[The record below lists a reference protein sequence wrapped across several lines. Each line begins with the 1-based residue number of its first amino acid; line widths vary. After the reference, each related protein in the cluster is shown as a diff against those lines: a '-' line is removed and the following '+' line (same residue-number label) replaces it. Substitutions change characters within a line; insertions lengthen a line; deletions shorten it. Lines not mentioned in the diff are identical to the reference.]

1 MTRSRYVSKRTLLA
15 CLTVAF
21 VAQPARAQ
29 APAGVDAQRLDS
41 VARYVEA
48 EMQRLHIPG
57 MSVAIL
63 RGDSIVMA
71 RGFGYANVELRVP
84 ASDSTIYQ
92 SGSVGKQFT
101 SAAIMLLAERGKLS
115 LDDPITKWLPEGKT
129 AWKGITIRHLL
140 SHTSGIANYTDGA
153 VDLHKEYSEN
163 DLVKLALKS
172 PLDFR
177 PGTHWNYSNTGF
189 VLLGAIVRRV
199 TGQFYGDFLRD
210 NVFRP
215 LGMGTARIISEA
227 DIVPNRASGYRLAGD
242 SLRNQEWVSP
252 SLNTTA
258 DGALYMTVRDLAA
271 WAVGLNHNRVLSAA
285 SLDASWTPIALS
297 TGGTYPYGFG
307 WGLSP
312 QRGVKK
318 IAHTGSWQGFK
329 TAIARYPTLNLT
341 VITMA
346 NLAETPIGPINA
358 SIAGIVEPSLASPH
372 LLATGAL
379 TVQPP
384 AGIPEL
390 LSRIAAND
398 PQAPITPALRG
409 FMNTHER
416 KALAKSLASAPSW
429 KTLGCDRLAD
439 PATDGVGAQSVYSC
453 YAASAGGKTPRV
465 FTVLYTADW
474 KASWIENYSW

>member
-1 MTRSRYVSKRTLLA
+1 MTRSTRLIASSLA
-15 CLTVAF
+15 VGVA
-21 VAQPARAQ
+21 VIAVPLHAQ
-29 APAGVDAQRLDS
+29 AASTVDGQRLDS
-41 VARYVEA
+41 VAHYVAA

-115 LDDPITKWLPEGKT
+115 LDDPVTKWLPEGKGV
-129 AWKGITIRHLL
+129 WKGITIRHLL
-140 SHTSGIANYTDGA
+140 SHSSGIANYTDGA
-153 VDLHKEYSEN
+153 VDLHREYSEN
-163 DLVKLALKS
+163 DLVKLALKT
-172 PLDFR
+172 PIDFN
-177 PGTHWNYSNTGF
+177 PGTHWSYSNTGF

-210 NVFRP
+210 NLFVP
-215 LGMGTARIISEA
+215 LGMRTARIISEA
-227 DIVPNRASGYRLAGD
+227 EIVPNRASGYRLAGD
-242 SLRNQEWVSP
+242 TLRNQEWVAP

-271 WAVGLNHNRVLSAA
+271 WAVGLNHGRIPSAA

-297 TGGTYPYGFG
+297 TGGSYPYGFG

-329 TAIARYPTLNLT
+329 TAIARYPTLRLT

-358 SIAGIVEPSLASPH
+358 AIAGIVEPSLAPPH
-372 LLATGAL
+372 MLAAGTLAL
-379 TVQPP
+379 QPP
-384 AGIPEL
+384 APIPML
-390 LSRIAAND
+390 LSRVAAND
-398 PQAPITPALRG
+398 AGAPITAALRG
-409 FMNTHER
+409 FMNTRER
-416 KALAKSLASAPSW
+416 KALARTLASAPSW
-429 KTLGCDRLAD
+429 KTSGCDRLAD
-439 PATDGVGAQSVYSC
+439 PGTDGVGARSAYSC
-453 YAASAGGKTPRV
+453 YAASEGGTAQRV
-465 FTVLYTADW
+465 ITVLYTGDW
-474 KASWIENYSW
+474 KASWIESYSW

>member
-1 MTRSRYVSKRTLLA
+1 MIRRLHSSTRILLG
-15 CLTVAF
+15 CLTVGIAT
-21 VAQPARAQ
+21 PASAQ
-29 APAGVDAQRLDS
+29 APAGIDTQRLDS
-41 VARYVEA
+41 VTHYVEA
-48 EMQRLHIPG
+48 EMQRVHTPG

-115 LDDPITKWLPEGKT
+115 LDDPITKWLPEGKI
-129 AWKGITIRHLL
+129 AWRGITIRHLL

-189 VLLGAIVRRV
+189 VLLGAIIRRV

-210 NVFRP
+210 NVFKP
-215 LGMGTARIISEA
+215 LGMRTARIISEA
-227 DIVPNRASGYRLAGD
+227 DIVANRASGYRLAGD
-242 SLRNQEWVSP
+242 TLRNQEWVSP

-258 DGALYMTVRDLAA
+258 DGALYITVRDLAA
-271 WAVGLNHNRVLSAA
+271 WAVGLNHGRVPSAA
-285 SLDASWTPIALS
+285 SLDASWTPIALT

-312 QRGVKK
+312 QRGVKR

-358 SIAGIVEPSLASPH
+358 AIAGIVEPSLAAPH
-372 LLATGAL
+372 TLGAGTF

-384 AGIPEL
+384 VAIPAL

-398 PQAPITPALRG
+398 AGAPMTPALRA

-416 KALAKSLASAPSW
+416 KTLARALASAPSW
-429 KTLGCDRLAD
+429 KTAGCDRLVD
-439 PATDGVGAQSVYSC
+439 PATDGVGARSVYSC
-453 YAASAGGKTPRV
+453 YAASEGGKTPRF
-465 FTVLYTADW
+465 FTVLYTGDW

>member
-1 MTRSRYVSKRTLLA
+1 MIR
-15 CLTVAF
+15 F
-21 VAQPARAQ
+21 ARALVVALAAGIGS
-29 APAGVDAQRLDS
+29 APLHAQSAIATGTQRLDS
-41 VARYVEA
+41 VAHYVEA

-57 MSVAIL
+57 MSVVIL

-140 SHTSGIANYTDGA
+140 SHTSGIANYTEGA

-163 DLVKLALKS
+163 DLVKLALAS
-172 PLDFR
+172 PLDFQ

-199 TGQFYGDFLRD
+199 TGQFYGDFLHD
-210 NVFRP
+210 NVFVP
-215 LGMGTARIISEA
+215 LGMKTARIISEA
-227 DIVPNRASGYRLAGD
+227 DIVPNRASGYRLDGD
-242 SLRNQEWVSP
+242 TLRNQGWVSP

-258 DGALYMTVRDLAA
+258 DGALYLTVRDLAA
-271 WAVGLNHNRVLSAA
+271 WAVWLNHGRVPSAT
-285 SLDASWTPIALS
+285 SLAASWTPIALS

-307 WGLSP
+307 WMLAP

-341 VITMA
+341 VIAMA
-346 NLAETPIGPINA
+346 NLAETPIGPIDA
-358 SIAGIVEPSLASPH
+358 AIAGIVEPSLAPPH
-372 LLATGAL
+372 MVASGEL

-384 AGIPEL
+384 AAIPVL
-390 LSRIAAND
+390 LAGVAAGD
-398 PQAPITPALRG
+398 ASAPVTPALRG
-409 FMNTHER
+409 FMNAQER
-416 KALAKSLASAPSW
+416 KHLGRTLASAPSW

-439 PATDGVGAQSVYSC
+439 PAADGVGARSEYSC
-453 YAASAGGKTPRV
+453 YAASEGGKTPRV
-465 FTVLYTADW
+465 FTVLYTGDW
-474 KASWIENYSW
+474 KASGIEEYAW

>member
-1 MTRSRYVSKRTLLA
+1 MTASRRVTSKALLFI
-15 CLTVAF
+15 LTAGF
-21 VAQPARAQ
+21 AAARAGAQ
-29 APAGVDAQRLDS
+29 APAAVDAQRLDS
-41 VARYVEA
+41 VARYVDA
-48 EMQRLHIPG
+48 EMHRLQIPG

-63 RGDSIVMA
+63 RGDSLVMA
-71 RGFGYANVELRVP
+71 RGFGFANVELHVP

-129 AWKGITIRHLL
+129 AWRGITIRHLL

-153 VDLHKEYSEN
+153 VDLRKEYSES
-163 DLVKLALKS
+163 DLVKLALKA
-172 PLDFR
+172 PLDFQ

-210 NVFRP
+210 NVFTP
-215 LGMGTARIISEA
+215 LGMRTARIISEA
-227 DIVPNRASGYRLAGD
+227 DIVPNRASGYRLEGD
-242 SLRNQEWVSP
+242 TLRNQEWVSP

-258 DGALYMTVRDLAA
+258 DGALYLTVRDLAA
-271 WAVGLNHNRVLSAA
+271 WAVGLNHNRVPSAA
-285 SLDASWTPIALS
+285 SLGTSWTPIPLT
-297 TGGTYPYGFG
+297 TGGSYPYGFG

-329 TAIARYPTLNLT
+329 TAIARYPTLDLT

-358 SIAGIVEPSLASPH
+358 AIAGIVEPSLAPPH
-372 LLATGAL
+372 MAATGAL

-384 AGIPEL
+384 AAIPAL
-390 LSRIAAND
+390 LSRVAAGD
-398 PQAPITPALRG
+398 AGAPITPALRG

-416 KALAKSLASAPSW
+416 KSLSRSLASAPSW

-439 PATDGVGAQSVYSC
+439 PASDGVGARSAYSC
-453 YAASAGGKTPRV
+453 YAASEGGKTPTV
-465 FTVLYTADW
+465 FTVLYTGDW
-474 KASWIENYSW
+474 KASWIESYTW

>member
-1 MTRSRYVSKRTLLA
+1 MTASRHIRFVPLLA
-15 CLTVAF
+15 TLAF
-21 VAQPARAQ
+21 AT
-29 APAGVDAQRLDS
+29 APAAAQGSPGIDQQRLDS
-41 VARYVEA
+41 VAHYVEA

-57 MSVAIL
+57 MSIAIL

-115 LDDPITKWLPEGKT
+115 LDDPIIRWLPEGKT

-153 VDLHKEYSEN
+153 VDLHRDYSEN
-163 DLVKLALKS
+163 DLVRLALKS
-172 PLDFR
+172 PLDFQ

-210 NVFRP
+210 NVFQP
-215 LGMGTARIISEA
+215 LGMRTARVISES
-227 DIVPNRASGYRLAGD
+227 DIVPNRASGYELAGD
-242 SLRNQEWVSP
+242 TLRNQGWVSP

-258 DGALYMTVRDLAA
+258 DGALYLTVRDLAA
-271 WAVGLNHNRVLSAA
+271 WAVGLNHGRVPSAA
-285 SLDASWTPIALS
+285 SLATSWTPNPLS

-329 TAIARYPTLNLT
+329 TAIARYPTLDLT
-341 VITMA
+341 VIAMA
-346 NLAETPIGPINA
+346 NLAETPIGPIDA
-358 SIAGIVEPSLASPH
+358 AIAGIIEPSLAPPH
-372 LLATGAL
+372 LLGAGAL
-379 TVQPP
+379 GVQPP
-384 AGIPEL
+384 VAIPVLVGRVVAGD
-390 LSRIAAND
+390 AA
-398 PQAPITPALRG
+398 ARITPALRG
-409 FMNTHER
+409 FMNAGER
-416 KALAKSLASAPSW
+416 KSLARTLAAAPSW
-429 KTLGCDRLAD
+429 KTSGCDRIAD
-439 PATDGVGAQSVYSC
+439 PASDGVGARSAYSC
-453 YAASAGGKTPRV
+453 YAVSEGGKSPRV
-465 FTVLYTADW
+465 ITVLYTGDW
-474 KASWIENYSW
+474 KASWIESYSW

>member
-1 MTRSRYVSKRTLLA
+1 MTFSKHISLAPVLAALTLA
-15 CLTVAF
+15 STPAA
-21 VAQPARAQ
+21 AQHAG
-29 APAGVDAQRLDS
+29 GVDPQRLDS

-48 EMQRLHIPG
+48 EMHRLHIPG

-63 RGDSIVMA
+63 RGDSLVMA

-84 ASDSTIYQ
+84 SSDSTIYQ

-101 SAAIMLLAERGKLS
+101 SAAIMLLAERGELS
-115 LDDPITKWLPEGKT
+115 LDDPITRWLPEGKV

-153 VDLHKEYSEN
+153 VDLRKEYSET

-199 TGQFYGDFLRD
+199 TGQFYGDFLHD
-210 NVFRP
+210 NVFVP
-215 LGMGTARIISEA
+215 LGMRTARIISEA
-227 DIVPNRASGYRLAGD
+227 DIVPNRASGYRLVGD

-258 DGALYMTVRDLAA
+258 DGALYLTVRDLAA
-271 WAVGLNHNRVLSAA
+271 WAVGLNHGRVPSAA
-285 SLDASWTPIALS
+285 SLTTTWTPIALT
-297 TGGTYPYGFG
+297 TGGTFPYGFG
-307 WGLSP
+307 WALSP
-312 QRGVKK
+312 QRGVQK

-329 TAIARYPTLNLT
+329 TAIARYPTLGLT

-358 SIAGIVEPSLASPH
+358 AIAGIVDSSLAAPH
-372 LLATGAL
+372 LAGAGTFAL
-379 TVQPP
+379 QPP
-384 AGIPEL
+384 VAIPAL
-390 LSRIAAND
+390 LSRAAAGD
-398 PQAPITPALRG
+398 TAAPMTPALRG
-409 FMNTHER
+409 FMNARER
-416 KALAKSLASAPSW
+416 KSLAHSLASAPSW
-429 KTLGCDRLAD
+429 RTLGCDRLAD
-439 PATDGVGAQSVYSC
+439 PAADGVGAGSAYSC
-453 YAASAGGKTPRV
+453 YAVNDGGKTPRV
-465 FTVLYTADW
+465 FTVLFTGGW
-474 KASWIENYSW
+474 KASWIESYTW

>member
-1 MTRSRYVSKRTLLA
+1 MTRSRSAATRILFA
-15 CLTVAF
+15 CLTTGFLAT
-21 VAQPARAQ
+21 PARAQ
-29 APAGVDAQRLDS
+29 APTGDDAQRLDS
-41 VARYVEA
+41 VVRYVEA
-48 EMQRLHIPG
+48 EMQRLRIPG

-115 LDDPITKWLPEGKT
+115 LDDPITRWLPEGRG

-153 VDLHKEYSEN
+153 VDLHREYSEN
-163 DLVKLALKS
+163 HLVKLAVKS
-172 PLDFR
+172 PLDFG
-177 PGTHWNYSNTGF
+177 PGAHWSYSNTGF

-210 NVFRP
+210 NIFRP
-215 LGMGTARIISEA
+215 LGMRTARIISEA

-242 SLRNQEWVSP
+242 TLRNQEWVSP

-258 DGALYMTVRDLAA
+258 DGALYLTVRDLAA
-271 WAVGLNHNRVLSAA
+271 WAVGLNHGRVPSAA
-285 SLDASWTPIALS
+285 SLEASWTPIVLS
-297 TGGTYPYGFG
+297 TGGSYPYGFG

-329 TAIARYPTLNLT
+329 TAIARYPALKLT

-358 SIAGIVEPSLASPH
+358 SIAGIVEPRLASPH
-372 LLATGAL
+372 LLAEGAL

-384 AGIPEL
+384 AAIPTL
-390 LSRIAAND
+390 LARVAAND
-398 PQAPITPALRG
+398 PHVPATPALRG

-416 KALAKSLASAPSW
+416 KALARALASAPSW
-429 KTLGCDRLAD
+429 KTSGCDRIAD
-439 PATDGVGAQSVYSC
+439 PAADGVGARSVYSC
-453 YAASAGGKTPRV
+453 YAVSVGGKVPRV

-474 KASWIENYSW
+474 KASWIESYSW

>member
-1 MTRSRYVSKRTLLA
+1 MIHSRRISSRTLLA
-15 CLTVAF
+15 CLIAC
-21 VAQPARAQ
+21 ALAAPAAAQ

-41 VARYVEA
+41 VARYVDA

-115 LDDPITKWLPEGKT
+115 LDDAVTKWLPEGKT

-153 VDLHKEYSEN
+153 VDLRREYSEN

-199 TGQFYGDFLRD
+199 TGQFYGDFLRE

-215 LGMGTARIISEA
+215 LGMRTARIISEA
-227 DIVPNRASGYRLAGD
+227 DIIPNRASGYHLAGD
-242 SLRNQEWVSP
+242 TLRNQEWVSP

-271 WAVGLNHNRVLSAA
+271 WAVGLNHGRVPSAA
-285 SLDASWTPIALS
+285 SLAASWTPIALS
-297 TGGTYPYGFG
+297 TGGSYPYGFG

-329 TAIARYPTLNLT
+329 TAIARYPTLDLT

-358 SIAGIVEPSLASPH
+358 AIAGIVEPSLAVPH
-372 LLATGAL
+372 LLAPATL

-384 AGIPEL
+384 AAIPAL
-390 LSRIAAND
+390 LSRVAAND
-398 PQAPITPALRG
+398 AGAPITPALRG
-409 FMNTHER
+409 FMTTQER
-416 KALAKSLASAPSW
+416 KSLARTLASAPSW
-429 KTLGCDRLAD
+429 KTLGCDRVAD
-439 PATDGVGAQSVYSC
+439 ASVDGVGARSVYSC
-453 YAASAGGKTPRV
+453 YAASEGGKTPRV
-465 FTVLYTADW
+465 FTVLYTGDW
-474 KASWIENYSW
+474 KASWIESYTW

>member
-1 MTRSRYVSKRTLLA
+1 MNQSKFALLA
-15 CLTVAF
+15 MLSLSV
-21 VAQPARAQ
+21 PASSLRAQ
-29 APAGVDAQRLDS
+29 GSIDAQRLDS
-41 VARYVEA
+41 VSRYVES

-115 LDDPITKWLPEGKT
+115 LDDPITRWLPEGKA

-153 VDLHKEYSEN
+153 VDLRKDYTEN
-163 DLVKLALKS
+163 DLIKLALAS
-172 PLDFR
+172 PLDFQ

-199 TGQFYGDFLRD
+199 TGQFYGDFLHD
-210 NVFRP
+210 NVFVP
-215 LGMGTARIISEA
+215 LGMKTARIISEA

-242 SLRNQEWVSP
+242 TLRNQEWVSP

-258 DGALYMTVRDLAA
+258 DGALYLTVRDLAA
-271 WAVGLNHNRVLSAA
+271 WAVGLNHGRIPSAA
-285 SLDASWTPIALS
+285 SLATSWTPNTLS

-318 IAHTGSWQGFK
+318 ISHTGSWQGFK
-329 TAIARYPTLNLT
+329 TAIARYPTLDLT
-341 VITMA
+341 VIVMS
-346 NLAETPIGPINA
+346 NLAETPIGPIDA
-358 SIAGIVEPSLASPH
+358 TIAGIIEPSLASPH
-372 LLATGAL
+372 RLAGAAL
-379 TVQPP
+379 GIQPP
-384 AGIPEL
+384 AP
-390 LSRIAAND
+390 IAALLARVAAGD
-398 PQAPITPALRG
+398 AGASITPALRG
-409 FMNTHER
+409 FMNSHER
-416 KALAKSLASAPSW
+416 RTLTRQLAASPGW
-429 KTLGCDRLAD
+429 RTLGCDRVAD
-439 PATDGVGAQSVYSC
+439 PAADGVGAGSAYSC
-453 YAASAGGKTPRV
+453 YAVSDKPDADRV
-465 FTVLYTADW
+465 FTVLYTPDW
-474 KASWIENYSW
+474 KASWIEMYSW

>member
-1 MTRSRYVSKRTLLA
+1 MNRSTFAFAATLPLFA
-15 CLTVAF
+15 PTMAL
-21 VAQPARAQ
+21 RAQ
-29 APAGVDAQRLDS
+29 APIDAQRLDS
-41 VARYVEA
+41 VSRYVES

-63 RGDSIVMA
+63 HGDSIVMA

-115 LDDPITKWLPEGKT
+115 LDDPITHWLPEGKT

-153 VDLHKEYSEN
+153 VDLRKEYTEN
-163 DLVKLALKS
+163 DLIRLALKS
-172 PLDFR
+172 RLDFQ

-199 TGQFYGDFLRD
+199 TGQFYGNFLHD
-210 NVFRP
+210 NVFVP
-215 LGMGTARIISEA
+215 LGMRTARIISEA
-227 DIVPNRASGYRLAGD
+227 DIVPNRASGYHLAGD
-242 SLRNQEWVSP
+242 TLRNQEWVSP

-258 DGALYMTVRDLAA
+258 DGALYLTVRDLAA
-271 WAVGLNHNRVLSAA
+271 WAVGLNHGRVPSAA
-285 SLDASWTPIALS
+285 SLATSWTPNKLS

-318 IAHTGSWQGFK
+318 ISHTGSWQGFK
-329 TAIARYPTLNLT
+329 TAIARYPTLDLT
-341 VITMA
+341 VIVMS
-346 NLAETPIGPINA
+346 NLAETPIGPIDA
-358 SIAGIVEPSLASPH
+358 AIAGIVEPSLAMPH
-372 LLATGAL
+372 RLAGTTF

-384 AGIPEL
+384 VPIGTL
-390 LSRIAAND
+390 LSRVASGDAA
-398 PQAPITPALRG
+398 APITPALRG
-409 FMNTHER
+409 FMNASER
-416 KALAKSLASAPSW
+416 KALSRQLAASPAW
-429 KTLGCDRLAD
+429 RTLGCDRMAD
-439 PATDGVGAQSVYSC
+439 ATADGVGAGSAYSC
-453 YAASAGGKTPRV
+453 YAVSDKPGVDRA
-465 FTVLYTADW
+465 FTVLYTPDW
-474 KASWIENYSW
+474 KASWIEMYNW

>member
-1 MTRSRYVSKRTLLA
+1 MNRSTLTLLVMLPLVSLA
-15 CLTVAF
+15 Y
-21 VAQPARAQ
+21 PARAQ
-29 APAGVDAQRLDS
+29 RTIDPQRLDS
-41 VARYVEA
+41 VNRYVES

-71 RGFGYANVELRVP
+71 RGYGYANVELHVP

-115 LDDPITKWLPEGKT
+115 LDDPITKWLPEGKN

-153 VDLHKEYSEN
+153 VDLRKDYSEN
-163 DLVKLALKS
+163 DLIKLALAS
-172 PLDFR
+172 PLDFQ

-199 TGQFYGDFLRD
+199 TGQFYGDFLHD
-210 NVFRP
+210 NVFVP
-215 LGMGTARIISEA
+215 LGMKTARIISEA
-227 DIVPNRASGYRLAGD
+227 DIVPNRASGYRLVGD
-242 SLRNQEWVSP
+242 TLRNQEWVSP

-258 DGALYMTVRDLAA
+258 DGALYLTVRDLAA
-271 WAVGLNHNRVLSAA
+271 WAVGLNHGKVPSAA
-285 SLDASWTPIALS
+285 SLTTSWTPNRLS

-307 WGLSP
+307 WMLSP

-329 TAIARYPTLNLT
+329 TAIARYPTLDLT
-341 VITMA
+341 VIAMA
-346 NLAETPIGPINA
+346 NLAETPIGPIDA
-358 SIAGIVEPSLASPH
+358 TIAGIVEPSLAAPERLTS
-372 LLATGAL
+372 GAL

-384 AGIPEL
+384 TPIATL
-390 LSRIAAND
+390 LDRVAKGDAA
-398 PQAPITPALRG
+398 APVTPALRG
-409 FMNTHER
+409 FMNAHER
-416 KALAKSLASAPSW
+416 RSLSRELAAAPSW
-429 KTLGCDRLAD
+429 RTLGCDRLAD
-439 PATDGVGAQSVYSC
+439 PTIDGVGAGSAYSC
-453 YAASAGGKTPRV
+453 YAVPESGQRDRV
-465 FTVLYTADW
+465 FTVLYTPDW
-474 KASWIENYSW
+474 KASWIESYSW

>member
-1 MTRSRYVSKRTLLA
+1 MTLAVRSLA
-15 CLTVAF
+15 IALAAGIGAMPVH
-21 VAQPARAQ
+21 AQSS
-29 APAGVDAQRLDS
+29 GTTDAQRLDS

-63 RGDSIVMA
+63 RGDSVVMA

-101 SAAIMLLAERGKLS
+101 SAAIVLLAERGKLS

-140 SHTSGIANYTDGA
+140 SHTSGIANYTNGA
-153 VDLHKEYSEN
+153 VDLRKEYSEN
-163 DLVKLALKS
+163 DLVKLALKA
-172 PLDFR
+172 PLDFQ

-199 TGQFYGDFLRD
+199 TGQFYGDFLHD
-210 NVFRP
+210 NVFVP
-215 LGMGTARIISEA
+215 LGMKTARIISEA

-242 SLRNQEWVSP
+242 TLRNQEWVSP

-258 DGALYMTVRDLAA
+258 DGALYLTVRDLAA
-271 WAVGLNHNRVLSAA
+271 WAVGLNHGRIPSATGLA
-285 SLDASWTPIALS
+285 SSWTPVALS

-307 WGLSP
+307 WMLAP

-341 VITMA
+341 VIAMA
-346 NLAETPIGPINA
+346 NLAETPIGPIDA
-358 SIAGIVEPSLASPH
+358 AIAGIVEPSLAPPH
-372 LLATGAL
+372 MIAPGVLS
-379 TVQPP
+379 VQPP
-384 AGIPEL
+384 AAIPAL
-390 LSRIAAND
+390 LAGVAAGD
-398 PQAPITPALRG
+398 VSAPITPALHG
-409 FMNTHER
+409 FMNAQER
-416 KALAKSLASAPSW
+416 KYLARSLASSPSW

-439 PATDGVGAQSVYSC
+439 PAADGVGAGSRYSC
-453 YAASAGGKTPRV
+453 YAVPAEGHSNRV
-465 FTVLYTADW
+465 FTVLYTPDW
-474 KASWIENYSW
+474 KASWIESYSW

>member
-1 MTRSRYVSKRTLLA
+1 MTRSTPLAALLVA
-15 CLTVAF
+15 LGTSLTVLP
-21 VAQPARAQ
+21 VHAQPAGV
-29 APAGVDAQRLDS
+29 AGEQRLDS
-41 VARYVEA
+41 VGRYVEA
-48 EMQRLHIPG
+48 EMRRLHIPG
-57 MSVAIL
+57 MSVAIV

-115 LDDPITKWLPEGKT
+115 LDDPITKWLPEGKA
-129 AWKGITIRHLL
+129 AWRGITIRHLL
-140 SHTSGIANYTDGA
+140 SHTSGIANYTEGA

-172 PLDFR
+172 PLDFQ

-199 TGQFYGDFLRD
+199 TGQFYGDFLHD
-210 NVFRP
+210 NVFAP
-215 LGMGTARIISEA
+215 LGMRTARVISES
-227 DIVPNRASGYRLAGD
+227 DIVPNRASGYRLEGD
-242 SLRNQEWVSP
+242 TLRNQAWVSP

-258 DGALYMTVRDLAA
+258 DGALYLTVRDLAA
-271 WAVGLNHNRVLSAA
+271 WAVGLNHGRVPSAA
-285 SLDASWTPIALS
+285 SLATTWTPIALR
-297 TGGTYPYGFG
+297 TGGTFPYGFG
-307 WGLSP
+307 WALSP

-329 TAIARYPTLNLT
+329 TAIARYPTLDLT

-358 SIAGIVEPSLASPH
+358 AIAGIVEPSLAAPH
-372 LLATGAL
+372 LVAPGAF

-384 AGIPEL
+384 IAIPAL
-390 LSRIAAND
+390 LSRVAAGTAG
-398 PQAPITPALRG
+398 APITPALRG
-409 FMNTHER
+409 FMNAHER
-416 KALAKSLASAPSW
+416 RSLARSLAAAPSW
-429 KTLGCDRLAD
+429 RTSGCDRLAD
-439 PATDGVGAQSVYSC
+439 PASDGVGARSVYSC
-453 YAASAGGKTPRV
+453 YVTNEGGTTPRV
-465 FTVLYTADW
+465 FTVLFTGDW
-474 KASWIENYSW
+474 QASWIESYTW

>member
-1 MTRSRYVSKRTLLA
+1 MIRSIRLIAVLAAVGSTTLP
-15 CLTVAF
+15 V
-21 VAQPARAQ
+21 RAQ
-29 APAGVDAQRLDS
+29 SAGAADAQRLDS
-41 VARYVEA
+41 VVRYVEG

-71 RGFGYANVELRVP
+71 RGFGYANVELHVP

-115 LDDPITKWLPEGKT
+115 LDDPITKWLPEGKA

-153 VDLHKEYSEN
+153 VDLRKEYSEN

-199 TGQFYGDFLRD
+199 TGQFYGDFLHD
-210 NVFRP
+210 NVFVP
-215 LGMGTARIISEA
+215 LGMRTARIIAEA
-227 DIVPNRASGYRLAGD
+227 DIVPNRASGYRLVAD
-242 SLRNQEWVSP
+242 TLRNQEWVSP

-258 DGALYMTVRDLAA
+258 DGALYLTVRDLAA
-271 WAVGLNHNRVLSAA
+271 WAIGLNHGRVPSAA
-285 SLDASWTPIALS
+285 SLATTWTPVALS

-307 WGLSP
+307 WALSP

-329 TAIARYPTLNLT
+329 TAIARYPTLGLT

-358 SIAGIVEPSLASPH
+358 AIAGIVEPSLAAPH
-372 LLATGAL
+372 LAGAGGFTL
-379 TVQPP
+379 QPTVALP
-384 AGIPEL
+384 AL
-390 LSRIAAND
+390 LSRVAAGD
-398 PQAPITPALRG
+398 ATAPITPALRG
-409 FMNTHER
+409 FMNAHER
-416 KALAKSLASAPSW
+416 KSLGRSLASAPAWRTS
-429 KTLGCDRLAD
+429 GCDRLAD
-439 PATDGVGAQSVYSC
+439 PASDGVGAASAYSC
-453 YAASAGGKTPRV
+453 YAVNEGGKTSRV
-465 FTVLYTADW
+465 FTVLFTGDW
-474 KASWIENYSW
+474 KASWIENYTW